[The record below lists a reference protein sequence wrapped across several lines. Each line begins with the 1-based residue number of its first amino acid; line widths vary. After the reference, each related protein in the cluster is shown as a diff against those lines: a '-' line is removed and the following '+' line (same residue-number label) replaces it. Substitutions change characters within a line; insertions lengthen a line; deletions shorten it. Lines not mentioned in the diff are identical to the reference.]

1 MYSRKLLER
10 VSPKLRR
17 LGFSSFRLSKLMSRF
32 SLYPFSKTTMEGF
45 PGKERI
51 ECIAVENYEI
61 QETNYFLAGIHTP
74 KI

>member
-1 MYSRKLLER
+1 
-10 VSPKLRR
+10 
-17 LGFSSFRLSKLMSRF
+17 
-32 SLYPFSKTTMEGF
+32 MEGF